1 MEQIANGNFTLLLLN
16 GQTVIDQMQ
25 RITGESFAKL
35 DPIEIPGKSK
45 SKTNLFAGKIFA
57 LVHVIGWNKSMRY
70 ISNEVKNE
78 IARRV
83 STL

>member
-45 SKTNLFAGKIFA
+45 TNLFAGKIFA